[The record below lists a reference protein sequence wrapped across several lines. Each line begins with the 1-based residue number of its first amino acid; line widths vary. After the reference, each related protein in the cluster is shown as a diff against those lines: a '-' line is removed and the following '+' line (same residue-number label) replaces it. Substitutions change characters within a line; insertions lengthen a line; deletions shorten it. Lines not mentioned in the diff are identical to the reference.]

1 MKKSGYFIT
10 FEGIDGCG
18 KSTQLKKTEKYLIAR
33 GYTVLMLREP
43 GSTPLSERIRSI
55 LLDKKLTIGDI
66 PELMLYLAAR
76 AELVKQIIEPAI
88 NKGEIVL
95 CDRFFDSTT
104 AYQGYGR
111 GLDIN
116 LINKLNRLAVGDMIP
131 NLTLLIDLNFGSS
144 LARRKKDNKSA
155 DRLESESKIFFTKV
169 RDGFLEI
176 ARKNKSRVKVVDGSP
191 AVETVFEEVKSWLN
205 RKLKI

>member
-155 DRLESESKIFFTKV
+155 DRLESESRIFFIKV
-169 RDGFLEI
+169 REGFLEI